1 MRHFLCSLLT
11 GCFSV
16 CIFGGFVFMW
26 FSSGG
31 RCLYYRTK
39 FLHTLDW
46 YGLSY
51 VSSLVH
57 SEGWLT
63 ASPNDS
69 RDLTSGIRHSIK
81 QFLSCVCLM
90 CSELDLLLRPPPLPT
105 SEWRYFLVLS
115 FRSLNRE
122 GSLMWILVW
131 DVSGDSYNSEFCD
144 LNGEV
149 TGVKCFPMFFRP
161 AHQCELK
168 FRGGPPD

>member
-46 YGLSY
+46 HGLSY

-63 ASPNDS
+63 ASPDDS

-105 SEWRYFLVLS
+105 SEYSDGHLAEIFPSAFIQVSQPWGFSNVDTGLRCVRWLLQLWVLWSKWRGDRCEMLSYVL
-115 FRSLNRE
+115 
-122 GSLMWILVW
+122 
-131 DVSGDSYNSEFCD
+131 
-144 LNGEV
+144 
-149 TGVKCFPMFFRP
+149 
-161 AHQCELK
+161 
-168 FRGGPPD
+168 